1 MRGAHQENE
10 GNKRKEEEKPCV
22 NWNCTKRQNKP
33 LNEPAKPNWSKLS
46 QRKERKSK
54 ASRETLK

>member
-1 MRGAHQENE
+1 MCGAHQENE

-33 LNEPAKPNWSKLS
+33 LNEPS
-46 QRKERKSK
+46 QIG
-54 ASRETLK
+54 AS